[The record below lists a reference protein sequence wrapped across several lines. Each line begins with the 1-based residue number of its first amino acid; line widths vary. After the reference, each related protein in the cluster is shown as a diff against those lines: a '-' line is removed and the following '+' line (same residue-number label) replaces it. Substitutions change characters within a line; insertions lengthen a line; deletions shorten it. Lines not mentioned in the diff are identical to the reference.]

1 MQDRR
6 TIEEEQDEYE
16 DLVLINMKDSYDKL
30 SEKVKLPNNGR
41 SIHTN

>member
-16 DLVLINMKDSYDKL
+16 DLVLLNMKDSYEKL
-30 SEKVKLPNNGR
+30 SEKVK
-41 SIHTN
+41 SIAVLRFGF